1 MTFFSPEFVLLFLLF
16 FVIYWA
22 AKSFVGMQKLLILF
36 GSYAFICANSL
47 YFALVL
53 FGFTCAVFVCGKYLQ
68 EHGKLVRLLE
78 QSQKI
83 SEDLA
88 YSAQDNTKD
97 FTQNSTH
104 YEQSAD
110 KNAEQ
115 NEQKPH
121 AKSKFAPTSNLAL
134 GAIISFCVLFLCFF
148 KYYDFFYGVFAGF
161 FEFFGLS
168 LFESVAFPLGI
179 SYYTFM
185 SITYLLAMHRGQ
197 CEKCDDF
204 ISLACFLAFFPSI
217 VMGPI
222 SRASDEKGL
231 RALLPQFNEPK
242 TFSRSDEIFTLI
254 IFACVKLLIISSLL
268 SPYVSGV
275 FSSVYSSSS
284 SASQI
289 LLAILLY
296 GVVLYANF
304 SGFID
309 MSRALALALG
319 FELAQNFAMPYAAR
333 NIREFWQRWHITLT
347 TFITRY
353 VYIPLGGSAGGFA
366 RTQINVLIAFGLSG
380 IWHGAEWSF
389 LIWGV
394 LHGIALMVFN
404 AYKAL
409 GLPQLNYY
417 VSVIITYIFVSFAWI
432 FFANDFENSLII
444 INELFS
450 MITAGNFGSQW
461 QITLVILLLVG
472 VGLYHKCAGFFG
484 FCAHFLASMPL
495 LPKATLLGLV
505 FSVII
510 AIMPSGIPTF
520 IYASF

>member
-22 AKSFVGMQKLLILF
+22 AKNFVGMQKLLILF
-36 GSYAFICANSL
+36 GSYTFICANSL

-83 SEDLA
+83 S
-88 YSAQDNTKD
+88 QDIVNSTHNNTKNN
-97 FTQNSTH
+97 TQNST
-104 YEQSAD
+104 
-110 KNAEQ
+110 KNNEQ
-115 NEQKPH
+115 NDEIAHHKN
-121 AKSKFAPTSNLAL
+121 KFAPTSNLAL

-148 KYYDFFYGVFAGF
+148 KYYDFFYSVFAGF
-161 FEFFGLS
+161 FAFFGLS
-168 LFESVAFPLGI
+168 LFESVAFPLGV

-242 TFSRSDEIFTLI
+242 SFAHSDEIFTLI
-254 IFACVKLLIISSLL
+254 IFACVKLLVISSLL
-268 SPYVSGV
+268 SPYVNGV

-284 SASQI
+284 SASDI
-289 LLAILLY
+289 ILAILLY

-319 FELAQNFAMPYAAR
+319 FELAQNFAMPYSAR

-353 VYIPLGGSAGGFA
+353 VYIPLGGSAGSLV

-389 LIWGV
+389 LAWGL
-394 LHGIALMVFN
+394 LHGIALVVFN
-404 AYKAL
+404 IYKAL
-409 GLPQLNYY
+409 ALPQLNYY
-417 VSVIITYIFVSFAWI
+417 VSVILTYIFVSFAWI

-444 INELFS
+444 IKELFA
-450 MITAGNFGSQW
+450 MISAGNFGSQVV
-461 QITLVILLLVG
+461 LVILVLIG

-484 FCAHFLASMPL
+484 FFVHMLSYMPL
-495 LPKATLLGLV
+495 LAKALVLGLI

-510 AIMPSGIPTF
+510 AVMPSGIPTF

>member
-22 AKSFVGMQKLLILF
+22 AKNFVSIQKLLILF
-36 GSYAFICANSL
+36 ASYAFICANSL

-78 QSQKI
+78 QSPKI

-88 YSAQDNTKD
+88 NNTKNN
-97 FTQNSTH
+97 TQNNS
-104 YEQSAD
+104 QSAELISY
-110 KNAEQ
+110 KN
-115 NEQKPH
+115 
-121 AKSKFAPTSNLAL
+121 KFAPTSNLAL
-134 GAIISFCVLFLCFF
+134 GVIIGFCVLFLCFF

-168 LFESVAFPLGI
+168 LFESVAFPLGV

-185 SITYLLAMHRGQ
+185 SITYLLAMYRGQ
-197 CEKCDDF
+197 CERCDDF

-242 TFSRSDEIFTLI
+242 NFSCGDEIFTLV
-254 IFACVKLLIISSLL
+254 IFACVKLLVISSLL
-268 SPYVSGV
+268 SPYVNNI

-353 VYIPLGGSAGGFA
+353 IYIPLGGSAGGFT

-380 IWHGAEWSF
+380 IWHGAEWNF
-389 LIWGV
+389 LIWGL
-394 LHGIALMVFN
+394 LHGVGLVIFN
-404 AYKAL
+404 TYKAL
-409 GLPQLNYY
+409 ALPQLNYY
-417 VSVIITYIFVSFAWI
+417 VSLILTYIFVSFAWI
-432 FFANDFENSLII
+432 FFANDFDNSLVILKG
-444 INELFS
+444 LFAALG
-450 MITAGNFGSQW
+450 AGNFGSQ
-461 QITLVILLLVG
+461 TALVVLLLAG
-472 VGLYHKCAGFFG
+472 VGLYHKCSGFFG
-484 FCAHFLASMPL
+484 FCVHMLSCMPIL
-495 LPKATLLGLV
+495 LKALVLGLV
-505 FSVII
+505 FSMII
-510 AIMPSGIPTF
+510 AIMPSGIPSF